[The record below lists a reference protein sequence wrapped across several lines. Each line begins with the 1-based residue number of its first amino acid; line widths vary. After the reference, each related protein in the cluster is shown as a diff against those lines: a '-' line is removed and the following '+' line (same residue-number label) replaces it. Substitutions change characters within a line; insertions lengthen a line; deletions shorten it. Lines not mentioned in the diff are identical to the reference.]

1 VVGWDFSVLWAA
13 GNAILEG
20 HSPYGV
26 ANFFY
31 PLPFAYF
38 LAIFA
43 LLPQKVSL
51 ILWLALNVGLL
62 ILAFRRAFWKWLP
75 YAPFMHLLS
84 SGQTG
89 FLFWSLERGIGPHY
103 WRTPIM
109 AALITLKPQVA
120 LILLPW
126 HILGWLRHDRKT
138 ALRFL
143 LATGLIWG
151 LPLIWSPRWPIEW
164 WNSLPSN
171 FVLSAAN
178 TPGVFSLTKLFPALF
193 PVALVVAVLVFV
205 WGQFQSKEI
214 GRAAALLA
222 SPFGLF
228 YSTIALIGCAPAR
241 LMIPASL
248 IAVVLSIITESFI
261 PFIALPL
268 IVIGYGLNTH
278 YQGIAHRL
286 IPARR
291 GS

>member
-1 VVGWDFSVLWAA
+1 MGGWDFSIFWAA
-13 GNAILEG
+13 GNAILAG
-20 HSPYGV
+20 QSPYDV
-26 ANFFY
+26 AHFYY

-43 LLPQKVSL
+43 LLPKQISL
-51 ILWLALNVGLL
+51 ILWLALNVSLL
-62 ILAFRRAFWKWLP
+62 MLAFRREFWNWLF
-75 YAPFMHLLS
+75 YAPFLHMLS
-84 SGQTG
+84 AGQSG
-89 FLFWSLERGIGPHY
+89 FLFWSLERAIGSH
-103 WRTPIM
+103 WRTPII
-109 AALITLKPQVA
+109 AALITLKPQAA

-143 LATGLIWG
+143 LAIGLIWG
-151 LPLIWSPRWPIEW
+151 LPLIWRPRWPIEW

-193 PVALVVAVLVFV
+193 PIALIVAALVFV

-228 YSTIALIGCAPAR
+228 FSTIALIGCAPAR
-241 LMIPASL
+241 LMTPASL

-268 IVIGYGLNTH
+268 IVIGYGLNIH
-278 YQGIAHRL
+278 SQNIFGLL
-286 IPARR
+286 IPDRR
-291 GS
+291 DS